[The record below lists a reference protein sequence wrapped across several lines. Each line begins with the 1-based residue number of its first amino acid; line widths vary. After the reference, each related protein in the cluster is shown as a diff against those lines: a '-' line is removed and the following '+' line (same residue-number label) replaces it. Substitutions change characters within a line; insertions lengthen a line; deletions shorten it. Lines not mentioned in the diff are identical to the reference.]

1 MADVSCGECLFSGTE
16 TVPKGQAAAIVC
28 IVTYDAYAQL
38 SVHALRREL
47 RGEPYAG
54 KPHVRFG
61 EGGVSRLAHPYL
73 YGFEEAVPKVL
84 ERGKMPEFG
93 RSRKTKT
100 WREAG
105 SRSFS

>member
-1 MADVSCGECLFSGTE
+1 MADVSCGECLFSVTA

-54 KPHVRFG
+54 KPHVRFV

-73 YGFEEAVPKVL
+73 YGFRLCAQLCRFTCPASCA
-84 ERGKMPEFG
+84 
-93 RSRKTKT
+93 RSV
-100 WREAG
+100 G
-105 SRSFS
+105 

>member
-1 MADVSCGECLFSGTE
+1 MADVSSGDCLFSGTE

-38 SVHALRREL
+38 PVNALRREL

-61 EGGVSRLAHPYL
+61 EGGVGYPIW
-73 YGFEEAVPKVL
+73 VL
-84 ERGKMPEFG
+84 TPTSMDFG
-93 RSRKTKT
+93 PALCVGHSSTP
-100 WREAG
+100 
-105 SRSFS
+105 